1 MLWASHNWAPVP
13 AGAGKRYPPRRP
25 PSAFIIQEMTLGTA
39 FIIQEPGM
47 ITAFILQELGGRMLR
62 STRFRPISA
71 ASGPQNPA
79 QDGSTIASS

>member
-1 MLWASHNWAPVP
+1 
-13 AGAGKRYPPRRP
+13 
-25 PSAFIIQEMTLGTA
+25 MTLGTA

-47 ITAFILQELGGRMLR
+47 ITAFIIQEPGMITAFIIQEPGGRMLR